1 MLKQIFSSFKKD
13 TRTLKEILSS
23 TSGSFDFSYDLSKT
37 ISDNSYEVDIPV
49 SDAIKNL
56 PNTIFDLKDVDYY
69 A

>member
-23 TSGSFDFSYDLSKT
+23 TFEKFDFSYDLSKT
-37 ISDNSYEVDIPV
+37 ISNNSYEVDIPV

-56 PNTIFDLKDVDYY
+56 PDTIFDLDNVDYY